1 MRFSVSML
9 VAFAFVG
16 MASAT
21 YDSTGNYGS
30 GTGSYGS
37 DTGSYGGGSGSYG
50 GSGNYGGDSGGYTPA
65 TPSSTP
71 YDGYQCPDS
80 DKNGNSW
87 DESKCDKPPF
97 SSSTIGCSFHNGK
110 GTGLTTCAY
119 DATSGD
125 CLSDAVECPAK
136 ALLSS
141 EYRKKRRSALA
152 RAAAPAP
159 GGADYHKRLVKK
171 RSGIY

>member
-119 DATSGD
+119 DAVRVF
-125 CLSDAVECPAK
+125 LFIV
-136 ALLSS
+136 
-141 EYRKKRRSALA
+141 KRVYLFSA
-152 RAAAPAP
+152 
-159 GGADYHKRLVKK
+159 
-171 RSGIY
+171 